1 MNIQKYTAESRG
13 FANHGWLMANHSFS
27 FANYYNP
34 ERMSFGKLR
43 VLNDDIIA
51 PSMGFG
57 KHPHQNMEIVT
68 IPLSGKL
75 KHKDSLADAWLEV
88 LPNEV
93 QVMSAG
99 TGVYH
104 SEMNASTTEHLSLF
118 QIWIEPDTQNV
129 TPRYDQKTF
138 DKAGRD
144 NQLQVLVS
152 GFNSNEAESLKINQD
167 AKISRLTLSENN
179 SFNYPLLSKTHGVYV
194 MVIDGNIDINGTS
207 VESRDALGVSETEV
221 FTIKANN
228 TSEVLFIEVP
238 MV

>member
-57 KHPHQNMEIVT
+57 KHPHQNMEIITV
-68 IPLSGKL
+68 PLSGKL

-207 VESRDALGVSETEV
+207 VESRDALGISETEA
-221 FTIKANN
+221 FTIKANT
-228 TSEVLFIEVP
+228 TSEMLFIEVP
-238 MV
+238 ML